1 VVVDP
6 EIVAGGDLILFISH
20 PLFLPLASSRS
31 LPLPA
36 VKQPSNPG
44 REYMGE
50 RHQFH
55 VSVHGGDL
63 AVF

>member
-1 VVVDP
+1 VVDP
-6 EIVAGGDLILFISH
+6 EIVAGGDLIPFLYR
-20 PLFLPLASSRS
+20 LPLASSRS

-50 RHQFH
+50 RRQFH

-63 AVF
+63 ATF